1 MKKIEVKF
9 NLRCQKAKTN
19 SLEKEQK
26 RNIHE
31 IREKPAKTG
40 ILEAK

>member
-9 NLRCQKAKTN
+9 NLRCQRAKNN
-19 SLEKEQK
+19 SLEKRQK

-31 IREKPAKTG
+31 IGEKPAKTG